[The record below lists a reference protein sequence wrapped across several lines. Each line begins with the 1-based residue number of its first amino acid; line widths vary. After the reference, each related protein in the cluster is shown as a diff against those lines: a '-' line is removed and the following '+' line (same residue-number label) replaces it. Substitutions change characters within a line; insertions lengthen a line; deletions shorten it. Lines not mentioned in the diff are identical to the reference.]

1 MGRALIVVLLSCAPA
16 LAGAQSLRCGS
27 KIIDEG
33 TDQVKVAA
41 LCGQPTQ
48 IERRG
53 PIFNG
58 QAVDGVSDIQV
69 EVWTYNFGPNKF
81 MQRIRFENG
90 VVVKIDSLGYGF

>member
-1 MGRALIVVLLSCAPA
+1 MRCALIVLLLFTPA
-16 LAGAQSLRCGS
+16 LATAQSMRCGS

-41 LCGQPTQ
+41 LCGQPTLV
-48 IERRG
+48 ERRG
-53 PIFNG
+53 PLFNG
-58 QAVDGVSDIQV
+58 QPLDGVSDIQV